1 MSMSFDPSAFLKEF
15 DGAKREALVE
25 TMYLAADSDGE
36 FSAVERDVLAQSIQ
50 GLAAGTEHEEAL
62 ATDKLNGLLDGAQ
75 ASLESDGRAARL
87 ESVKERLGDEDARK
101 GALGL
106 AISVTA
112 ADGIVRTSERE
123 FIFDLA
129 IALGLSGDVAA
140 DLVRDI
146 TRP

>member
-1 MSMSFDPSAFLKEF
+1 MSFDPSAFLKDF
-15 DGAKREALVE
+15 DGAKLEALVE

-36 FSAVERDVLAQSIQ
+36 FSAVEREVLAKSIQ
-50 GLAAGTEHEEAL
+50 DLASGTAHEEAL
-62 ATDKLNGLLDGAQ
+62 VTDKLNGLLDRAQ
-75 ASLESDGRAARL
+75 ADLASEGRAGRL
-87 ESVKERLGDEDARK
+87 DTVKQRLGDEDARK

-129 IALGLSGDVAA
+129 GALGLSGDVAA

-146 TRP
+146 TRR